1 MGKRKFFKP
10 GIWIAATATS
20 AVLMTGL
27 LVGGGFADQ
36 YAAQINSFFN
46 TKEYELVKD
55 PNSKEDTNYYKP
67 KFATTDSEGNIVA
80 DKDKQYEYDK
90 EKAREVNNEGA
101 VLL

>member
-27 LVGGGFADQ
+27 LVGGGFADR

-55 PNSKEDTNYYKP
+55 PNSKEDTINQNLLRP
-67 KFATTDSEGNIVA
+67 IL
-80 DKDKQYEYDK
+80 K
-90 EKAREVNNEGA
+90 EISLPTKTNNTNTIKKRLER
-101 VLL
+101 